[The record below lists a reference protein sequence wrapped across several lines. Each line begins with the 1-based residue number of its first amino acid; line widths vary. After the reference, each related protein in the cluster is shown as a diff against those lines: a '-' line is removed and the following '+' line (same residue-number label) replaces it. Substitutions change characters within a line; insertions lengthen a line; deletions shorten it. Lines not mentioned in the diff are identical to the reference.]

1 MIYSR
6 RGDQPAPSEPY
17 DEIMKL
23 FAIIRTRGHAWNASL
38 RLEEQPGWDAH
49 ASFMNGLHREGF
61 IVLGGPL
68 EDTPDVLLIA
78 RAISADAVAARLQQD
93 PWTSGNLLLVSRI
106 SPWTLRL
113 GSLP

>member
-1 MIYSR
+1 
-6 RGDQPAPSEPY
+6 
-17 DEIMKL
+17 MKL
-23 FAIIRTRGHAWNASL
+23 FAVIRTQGHAWNAAL

-68 EDTPDVLLIA
+68 EGTPDVLLIT
-78 RAISADAVAARLQQD
+78 RAMSADEVAARLQQD
-93 PWTSGNLLLVSRI
+93 PWTSGNLLRISRI